1 MTSSGL
7 FPNVELMLGMAL
19 AGFVFGLAYFAALR
33 RTVAL
38 IAAGSGWRSPTALTL
53 GRIAAATLL
62 FAVAAIKLA
71 SLERRADRRRHRG
84 RLDLVVIERQGWRD
98 QGRSLSCAARRVSI
112 PPGALSR

>member
-62 FAVAAIKLA
+62 FAVAAIKLGA
-71 SLERRADRRRHRG
+71 APLLAVSIGFLLARAAALR
-84 RLDLVVIERQGWRD
+84 
-98 QGRSLSCAARRVSI
+98 AARR
-112 PPGALSR
+112 AA